1 MTIDISLIA
10 LVIVFC
16 LTLVA
21 LVAIAPNSKQ
31 GKLAQAAIK
40 TLGELVKGILGK

>member
-1 MTIDISLIA
+1 MNIDISLIA

-31 GKLAQAAIK
+31 GKLTQAAIK
-40 TLGELVKGILGK
+40 TLGQIIKGILDK

>member
-1 MTIDISLIA
+1 MTIDVNLIA

-21 LVAIAPNSKQ
+21 LVAVAPNSKQ
-31 GKLAQAAIK
+31 GKLAQDAIK
-40 TLGELVKGILGK
+40 TLGEIVKSILS